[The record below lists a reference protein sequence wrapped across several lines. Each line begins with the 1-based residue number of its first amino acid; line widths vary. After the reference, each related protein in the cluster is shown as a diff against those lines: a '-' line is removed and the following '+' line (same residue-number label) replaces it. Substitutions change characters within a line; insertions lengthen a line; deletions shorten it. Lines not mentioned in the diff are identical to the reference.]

1 MADQVHVPYM
11 LIYIVISTVI
21 FLLIPDVCHAWGPGT
36 HIEIAFSM
44 VEKMALL
51 APAVRAVV
59 AGREEW
65 FVYGSVAADI
75 VVGKKF
81 AGHDNCHNWHVARE
95 VLKRARTD
103 RERAAAYG
111 YISHLAADIVAHNY
125 YIPYKIIE
133 NYRARLLSHT
143 YWEMRF
149 DIHVRQHVWEK
160 MMRMISGDF
169 SPFDDLLEDV
179 LKHVLFSFRTS
190 KTIFSS
196 ILAFQRFKQ
205 FRRTFSVYA
214 KRSRF
219 KLDTGEI
226 SHYMRLA
233 EAASLDVLSH
243 PESAR
248 CLQGDPTGS
257 YKLEYAGWLRRH
269 IKRAVNNGTI
279 HSKDAERLIPIVKQ
293 GLYKGIYEP
302 QVILPSLNDL
312 RLRSSRT

>member
-1 MADQVHVPYM
+1 MFV
-11 LIYIVISTVI
+11 YIILSSIV
-21 FLLIPDVCHAWGPGT
+21 FLLIPEIAHAWGPGT

-44 VEKMALL
+44 LEKIALMT
-51 APAVRAVV
+51 PAVRAII

-65 FVYGSVAADI
+65 FVYGNVAADI

-81 AGHDNCHNWHVARE
+81 AGHDNCHNWHIAKE
-95 VLKRARTD
+95 VLKRSRTD

-111 YISHLAADIVAHNY
+111 YLSHLAADTIAHNY
-125 YIPYKIIE
+125 YIPFKIVE
-133 NYRARLLSHT
+133 NYKARVLSHT

-149 DIHVRQHVWEK
+149 DIHVSQKVWEK
-160 MMRMISGDF
+160 MMRMIRGDF

-179 LKHVLFSFRTS
+179 LRHVLFSFRTS

-219 KLDTGEI
+219 KLDTNEI

-233 EAASLDVLSH
+233 EGAALAVLSD
-243 PESAR
+243 PDGAI
-248 CLQGDPTGS
+248 CLRSDPTGS
-257 YKLEYAGWLRRH
+257 YKLEYAGWLRRQ
-269 IKRAVNNGTI
+269 IKKALRERTAHT
-279 HSKDAERLIPIVKQ
+279 KDIERLLVTVKQ
-293 GLYKGIYEP
+293 KLYKGINEP
-302 QVILPSLNDL
+302 QMLLPNLNDL
-312 RLRSSRT
+312 RPR